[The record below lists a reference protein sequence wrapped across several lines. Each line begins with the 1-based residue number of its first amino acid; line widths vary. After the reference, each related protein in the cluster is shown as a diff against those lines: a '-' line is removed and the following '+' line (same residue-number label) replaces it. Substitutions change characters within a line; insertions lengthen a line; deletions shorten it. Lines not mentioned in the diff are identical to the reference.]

1 MRPTRFGFLI
11 PEFPQQTHIAWWR
24 VSEGIRLAGVDVQ
37 LLSTRRSTEP
47 CPHPQLCRAA
57 ESTIYL
63 WPPSAEDF
71 FVIPTVTHRLPA
83 MLRYIGLLKAYR
95 GKRRLK
101 TLALAFAALRLL
113 HISRLRQLDHVF
125 IHSCADAAHV
135 GALCRALGGPNYSLR
150 LGGDLEVY
158 GSDHEAKMARATLVV
173 AAAQSYEPRLIN
185 EVGVAPKRVMWS
197 WVGTDTD
204 HFRPQP
210 NRIGDEPLRIITV
223 ARLHPAKGY
232 EFMVRAL
239 ALLRNRGLDFS
250 YRIVGAGPFEPQIR
264 QLVRE
269 RGLKRHV
276 SLLGSRSTDEIAELL
291 RESDLFV
298 LPTCGI
304 GEGTPAAVCEA
315 MSAGLPIV
323 ATRVGGLA
331 DMITEGVHGR
341 LVPPSDAQGL
351 ADAVACIAQDR
362 ALGLRMG
369 AAARAKALEQY
380 DYRAVA
386 KKILE
391 KITELNA

>member
-1 MRPTRFGFLI
+1 MAR
-11 PEFPQQTHIAWWR
+11 
-24 VSEGIRLAGVDVQ
+24 
-37 LLSTRRSTEP
+37 
-47 CPHPQLCRAA
+47 
-57 ESTIYL
+57 YL
-63 WPPSAEDF
+63 
-71 FVIPTVTHRLPA
+71 
-83 MLRYIGLLKAYR
+83 GLLKGYR
-95 GKRRLK
+95 GKQRLK
-101 TLALAFAALRLL
+101 TLAFAFAALRLL

-135 GALCRALGGPNYSLR
+135 GALCRVLGGPNYSLR

-158 GSDHEAKMARATLVV
+158 GSDHEAKMAGATLIVP
-173 AAAQSYEPRLIN
+173 AAQAHEPRLIN

-204 HFRPQP
+204 QFHPEA
-210 NRIGDEPLRIITV
+210 NWIDHELLRIITV
-223 ARLHPAKGY
+223 ARLNPAKGY

-239 ALLRNRGLDFS
+239 ALLRDRGLAFS

-269 RGLKRHV
+269 HGLERHV
-276 SLLGSRSTDEIAELL
+276 ALLGSRSTDEIAELL

-315 MSAGLPIV
+315 MSAGLPVV

-341 LVPPSDAQGL
+341 LVPPRDVQAL
-351 ADAVACIAQDR
+351 ADAVASVAQDR
-362 ALGLRMG
+362 TIGLRMG
-369 AAARAKALEQY
+369 AAARAKALEEY

-386 KKILE
+386 KKILG
-391 KITELNA
+391 KISDLNRVKDT